1 VKMALRTPKQIASKI
16 KSLKKEI
23 SLLEMAK
30 KAAMKAKSAVKTASR
45 SLHHSKRRKISSH
58 KKRR

>member
-1 VKMALRTPKQIASKI
+1 MALRTPKQIASKI

-45 SLHHSKRRKISSH
+45 SLHQRRLH
-58 KKRR
+58 F